1 MSALLRQFAD
11 FLAKEALIDKAWVV
25 GGAVRDWLLKRPSY
39 DVDLAILSNS
49 IFELVERFCSL
60 HRCSYVHLDK
70 DLIVSRIVKQNQII
84 DISKLRYDD
93 IALDL
98 SERDLTI
105 NAMAVS
111 LPEFLQNSH
120 KNLLDPYGGYKDIQ
134 NSVIRV
140 VSKQNLI
147 KDPLRL
153 LRVFRFAVSLGFGIE
168 PKTLKMVSQLAHLI
182 ETVSEERIAYELRHT
197 LEADGS
203 CDVVAQMAN
212 LLKHILHDFDSLTLK
227 TYTQTES
234 LLKKYVPK
242 HSEQSLVFAVKFA
255 SLSHTEDI
263 CKSNCL
269 RLKLSNQETSDAVTI
284 QKVSTLIINAF
295 KTNLEVTNRSVL
307 ETMFQTERIFPYALA
322 LAEAKCPQGFG
333 YFEGLLR
340 FFDTDFKARKEL
352 LPIISGDEIMQLLS
366 IKPSKQVG
374 LILSD
379 VRFMVLSGQLSS
391 KAQAKQF
398 VLEHYHPEAPKY
410 VQSEDLP

>member
-1 MSALLRQFAD
+1 MSSLLRQFAE
-11 FLAKEALIDKAWVV
+11 FLANEALVDKTWVV

-39 DVDLAILSNS
+39 DIDLAILSNC
-49 IFELVERFCSL
+49 IFELVERFSNL
-60 HRCSYVHLDK
+60 YKCSYVHLDK
-70 DLIVSRIVKQNQII
+70 DLYVCRIVKQTQII
-84 DISKLRYDD
+84 DISKLRYND

-111 LPEFLQNSH
+111 LPEFLQNSY
-120 KNLLDPYGGYKDIQ
+120 KNLLDPYGGSRDIQ

-140 VSKQNLI
+140 VSEQNLI

-197 LEADGS
+197 LEAERT
-203 CDVVAQMAN
+203 CEIVAQMAN
-212 LLKHILHDFDSLTLK
+212 LLKHILHDFDILNLK

-234 LLKKYVPK
+234 LLKKYLPK
-242 HSEQSLVFAVKFA
+242 QFDQSLVFAVKFA
-255 SLSHTEDI
+255 SLNSTPEI

-269 RLKLSNQETSDAVTI
+269 RLKLSKQETSDAVTT

-295 KTNLEVTNRSVL
+295 KSNLELTNRSVL
-307 ETMFQTERIFPYALA
+307 ETMFVNERILPYALA
-322 LAEAKCPQGFG
+322 LAEAKCPQGAG
-333 YFEGLLR
+333 YFECLLR
-340 FFDTDFKARKEL
+340 FFDTDFKARKKL
-352 LPIISGDEIMQLLS
+352 LPIISGDEIMQLLN

-379 VRFMVLSGQLSS
+379 VRFMVLSGQLHS
-391 KAQAKQF
+391 KAQAKHF
-398 VLEHYHPEAPKY
+398 VLEHYHPKAPKY